1 MKRIL
6 KAAALSSV
14 IAASVV
20 ATSFQASAQAI
31 NINEVLRAAQSGAT
45 KDRNAERARE
55 NRFRA
60 DKNREQGRLTSMTNE
75 RIRQERIS
83 KELEARFDQN
93 DAEILKLQEDLRR
106 ELGDLKQLFGVIQL
120 SASEAQEDYKTSLI
134 SAQYPE
140 RAENLRL
147 MVEKMASLTEL
158 VSIDEI
164 EDLWVQLQNEMT
176 EQGKIVTYNAPV
188 KFITGYE
195 PVLGED
201 GEPAVDEDG
210 NPTGEEKAIYEIIE
224 KPVTRIGVFN
234 AITGNDNLIYQDG
247 QGFVALERQMGGDY
261 DVASNTLQGA
271 SAGNTSF
278 MIDPARGGLLQALVQ
293 KPSLDEKAE
302 EGGVVGYVIMALGL
316 IALVIAAVR
325 YLMLMGVQSAVKKQ
339 ARDMKRPSLKNPLG
353 RVLKVYQDNPKSDPE
368 SLELRLGEAM
378 LKESPKINRW
388 VMFIKIIAVV
398 APLLGL
404 LGTVTG
410 MIQTFQAITLYGAG
424 DPQTMAGG
432 ISQALVTTV
441 LGLVV
446 AIPSVFAHWLVSNK
460 AKNIEG
466 ILEEQA
472 AGLVALKYESQS

>member
-1 MKRIL
+1 MKQLL
-6 KAAALSSV
+6 KTAALTGV
-14 IAASVV
+14 IVFGSLTMSMQ
-20 ATSFQASAQAI
+20 ATAQAL
-31 NINEVLRAAQSGAT
+31 NIDEVLRVARSGAT

-60 DKNREQGRLTSMTNE
+60 ELNREQGRLRSMTNE
-75 RIRQERIS
+75 RVRQERIS
-83 KELEARFDQN
+83 EQLENQFEVNDQ
-93 DAEILKLQEDLRR
+93 EIKKLQEDLAR

-120 SASEAQEDYKTSLI
+120 SASEAQEDYRNSII

-176 EQGKIVTYNAPV
+176 EQGKVVTYTAPV
-188 KFITGYE
+188 NFITGYE
-195 PVLGED
+195 DVL
-201 GEPAVDEDG
+201 DEEE
-210 NPTGEEKAIYEIIE
+210 NPTGEQRAIYEVRDTQ
-224 KPVTRIGVFN
+224 VTRVGVFN
-234 AITGNDNLIYQDG
+234 AVAGNDIITYDDSR
-247 QGFVALERQMGGDY
+247 GFVALERQMGSEFNEKSQALQA
-261 DVASNTLQGA
+261 ASSGVTAFQL
-271 SAGNTSF
+271 
-278 MIDPARGGLLQALVQ
+278 DPARGGLLQALVLE
-293 KPSLDEKAE
+293 PSIREKADQ
-302 EGGVVGYVIMALGL
+302 GGIVGYVIMALGV
-316 IALVIAAVR
+316 IALLLAALRFIV
-325 YLMLMGVQSAVKKQ
+325 LMGVEASVKKQ
-339 ARDMKRPSLKNPLG
+339 SRDMKRPSLKNPLG
-353 RVLKVYQDNPKSDPE
+353 RVIKVYQDNPHSDPE
-368 SLELRLGEAM
+368 SMELKLGEAM
-378 LKESPKINRW
+378 LKESPKINRG

-446 AIPSVFAHWLVSNK
+446 AIPTVFAHWFVSNK

-472 AGLVALKYESQS
+472 AGLVAEKYEGQS